1 MESETLNQY
10 TTLLGYFNGFRE
22 NDPTARYLLSI
33 SPVLE
38 TTLVLFTP
46 LVLISMAYLLGM
58 RWNPSSPN
66 RKRIQ
71 SITTLCLSCIGSL
84 AGTILH
90 RLLELWRRLRLLALN
105 TFSDSRTRG
114 PAL

>member
-38 TTLVLFTP
+38 TTLVLSIP
-46 LVLISMAYLLGM
+46 LVLISMAYLLGV
-58 RWNPSSPN
+58 RWNPSTPN

-71 SITTLCLSCIGSL
+71 SITTIIVL
-84 AGTILH
+84 AVLVIL
-90 RLLELWRRLRLLALN
+90 AITTTYYAVSDLN
-105 TFSDSRTRG
+105 T
-114 PAL
+114 LHNYHII

>member
-1 MESETLNQY
+1 LNQY

-58 RWNPSSPN
+58 RWNPSSLN

-71 SITTLCLSCIGSL
+71 SITI
-84 AGTILH
+84 IID
-90 RLLELWRRLRLLALN
+90 LALLVILAITTTYYAVSDLN
-105 TFSDSRTRG
+105 T
-114 PAL
+114 LHNYHII